1 MVVLKNNI
9 LANFL
14 FTVLMETETL
24 CRRVVSQLMSI
35 MSGVMPL
42 LPKALCKILY
52 DSVRKQ
58 RDVGGVVRH

>member
-24 CRRVVSQLMSI
+24 CRRVVSQ
-35 MSGVMPL
+35 SGVMPL
-42 LPKALCKILY
+42 LPISKKN
-52 DSVRKQ
+52 DEGSVQ
-58 RDVGGVVRH
+58 NTV

>member
-1 MVVLKNNI
+1 MVVLKNSI

-42 LPKALCKILY
+42 LPISKKN
-52 DSVRKQ
+52 DEGSVQ
-58 RDVGGVVRH
+58 NTV